1 MADLKFNTTGGQTIA
16 REMMVAYLNTG
27 DKDTPV
33 WSPLGKR
40 VESGS
45 IEFDWSTETTNDILG
60 NTWTTGKK
68 ATRTTSFEPC
78 DLDADDAALVKIWNL
93 AVKDDN
99 VNALLNQDVLLCH
112 FYAGTAETAVFA
124 ERYSA
129 AAVMPSGLGGD
140 GGGTVQMPV
149 DITFSG
155 ERTTGTASRAGGVVT
170 FTPDTTV

>member
-1 MADLKFNTTGGQTIA
+1 MADLTFNTPAGQTIA
-16 REMMVAYLNTG
+16 RELLVLYLNTG
-27 DKDTPV
+27 DVENPV

-40 VESGS
+40 VEDGS
-45 IEFDWSTETTNDILG
+45 IEFDWATETTNDILG

-78 DLDADDAALVKIWNL
+78 DLDSDDAAMVKVWNL

-99 VNALLNQDVLLCH
+99 VSALLNQDVLLCH
-112 FYAGTAETAVFA
+112 FYAGVADTAAFA

-129 AAVMPSGLGGD
+129 AAVMPSGLGGA
-140 GGGTVQMPV
+140 GGGTVGMPINV
-149 DITFSG
+149 TFG
-155 ERTTGTASRAGGVVT
+155 GARTTGTASRAGGVVT